1 MEKDNSSPCVVDS
14 NSRVGKNGYN
24 MLKTNIQWVINLI
37 MGHFSLIEFCVKKN
51 KKKIHP
57 GSKFKFPD
65 VRLRICSIHTP
76 ISIIHTPMK
85 YRYFLLS
92 IYRYFDIFPYIS
104 IIKSRYFFNIFQ
116 IKWIRKII
124 KWNWAD
130 WVHKATPLSVLAKL
144 FLLLK
149 F

>member
-1 MEKDNSSPCVVDS
+1 
-14 NSRVGKNGYN
+14 

-37 MGHFSLIEFCVKKN
+37 MGHHFSLIEFCVK

-130 WVHKATPLSVLAKL
+130 WEHKATPLSVLAKL
-144 FLLLK
+144 FFVVEILDFLSFLIYYESVLR
-149 F
+149 